1 MAQRSPAQQGPSYYG
16 ALRGHQYGGGGGGGG
31 SSSSGAYGGGSQGT
45 EDVFFGGVSSLAEHL
60 DSTIL
65 LVLRDGRLLLG
76 TLSSYDQY
84 GSIVLEK
91 ARERLSAGGKY
102 ADIDMNCLYMI
113 RGENIMLMGV
123 HVSGLTGPPL
133 PCSLPPPLHPLSR
146 TPPLVLP
153 ASPLLRAHTQ
163 DEALDA
169 ANPHMVRSEREE
181 VEELIAADLKRGAVK
196 GGVAGLTWAFD

>member
-1 MAQRSPAQQGPSYYG
+1 MAQRSPAQQGPPYSGGSSSPSSSSYG
-16 ALRGHQYGGGGGGGG
+16 ALRGHHYGGG
-31 SSSSGAYGGGSQGT
+31 SSSSGASGGGSQGT

-123 HVSGLTGPPL
+123 HVSGLAGRQASHAFTHLALLSPPSTHSHAHFPLFCL
-133 PCSLPPPLHPLSR
+133 PRRCCAPTRRMRLW
-146 TPPLVLP
+146 
-153 ASPLLRAHTQ
+153 TQ
-163 DEALDA
+163 
-169 ANPHMVRSEREE
+169 PT
-181 VEELIAADLKRGAVK
+181 
-196 GGVAGLTWAFD
+196 LTWCAQRGRRLRSSLQQT

>member
-1 MAQRSPAQQGPSYYG
+1 MAQRSPAQQSPPYSGGSSSPSSSSYG
-16 ALRGHQYGGGGGGGG
+16 ALRGHHYGG
-31 SSSSGAYGGGSQGT
+31 SSSSGASGGGSQGT

-123 HVSGLTGPPL
+123 HVSGLAGRLASHAFVPLALLSPPPTPHTL
-133 PCSLPPPLHPLSR
+133 THTSPCSVCLS
-146 TPPLVLP
+146 
-153 ASPLLRAHTQ
+153 LRA
-163 DEALDA
+163 
-169 ANPHMVRSEREE
+169 PH
-181 VEELIAADLKRGAVK
+181 
-196 GGVAGLTWAFD
+196 AG

>member
-1 MAQRSPAQQGPSYYG
+1 MAQRSPAQQGPPYSGGSSSPSSSSYG
-16 ALRGHQYGGGGGGGG
+16 ALRGHHYGGG
-31 SSSSGAYGGGSQGT
+31 SSSSGASGGGSLGT

-123 HVSGLTGPPL
+123 HVSGLAGWQAGKPCLYPL
-133 PCSLPPPLHPLSR
+133 ALLSPH
-146 TPPLVLP
+146 TLTHT
-153 ASPLLRAHTQ
+153 SPLFCLPRA
-163 DEALDA
+163 AR
-169 ANPHMVRSEREE
+169 PH
-181 VEELIAADLKRGAVK
+181 
-196 GGVAGLTWAFD
+196 AG